1 MGARKALLSTSTIP
15 RKQKLSDPTKEA
27 SDDIP
32 FYYDGDSWAGRL
44 EIPWHEGERRAM
56 TPAEGITLLAT
67 ELEEKEAQLAAL
79 RRKVKAAA
87 ELQGQLAE
95 VLSS

>member
-1 MGARKALLSTSTIP
+1 
-15 RKQKLSDPTKEA
+15 
-27 SDDIP
+27 
-32 FYYDGDSWAGRL
+32 
-44 EIPWHEGERRAM
+44 M

-67 ELEEKEAQLAAL
+67 QLEEKEAQLATL
-79 RRKVKAAA
+79 RRKIKAAA